1 MQSYFRN
8 VVRFH
13 GENKKIRIEIFLP
26 HRAQALITHG
36 PIGAGGLA
44 QSCGGVRSMAGM
56 YGTGNYHTIRAS
68 QMVMGS
74 DGMGILTK
82 KKH

>member
-1 MQSYFRN
+1 
-8 VVRFH
+8 
-13 GENKKIRIEIFLP
+13 
-26 HRAQALITHG
+26 
-36 PIGAGGLA
+36 
-44 QSCGGVRSMAGM
+44 M